1 MHVRQATRWRRGYRQ
16 AALVTE
22 HSQALSGRILE
33 HQSHILLYTV
43 MTPGATRLDLWVLP
57 LKGDRKPFP
66 FVRREFDQLQ
76 GQFSPDGRRVAG
88 TANGFFWPCLP
99 AAHAVAVHGRLQLA
113 GGCESIVP
121 LTVSFSGPEPLRSRT
136 NSPLS

>member
-88 TANGFFWPCLP
+88 TAKGFFWPCLP
-99 AAHAVAVHGRLQLA
+99 AAARRR
-113 GGCESIVP
+113 
-121 LTVSFSGPEPLRSRT
+121 RSRSSST
-136 NSPLS
+136 GRRL